1 MTLTLIKEKRILKI
15 RAGDDSLRTE
25 EVMAF
30 CPRCKALQTVW
41 LQGNIMMPTRKF
53 SQAGG
58 RIYHNCGSS
67 QPCILYS

>member
-1 MTLTLIKEKRILKI
+1 MTLTQVNEKRILKT
-15 RAGDDSLRTE
+15 RAGDNSLQTE
-25 EVMAF
+25 EVIAF

-53 SQAGG
+53 SQIGS